1 MNSKKPVF
9 RMDLATRKVYPKEE
23 LFRLVVVQG
32 GSLLLDREGSLPG
45 RGVYVLKDG
54 SSVAKVFRKGMLK
67 RYCKDDD
74 VLSRLEKELQD
85 AAGKTD

>member
-23 LFRLVVVQG
+23 LFRLVIQG
-32 GSLLLDREGSLPG
+32 GRLLLDREGNLPG

-54 SSVAKVFRKGMLK
+54 NSVTKVFRKGMLK

-74 VLSRLEKELQD
+74 VLSCLEKELQD